1 MLAKRI
7 LLVVALGLSLFKP
20 LYAIDGDYNIPYTD
34 NYGYEYDP
42 ATGTYVQK
50 NVPAPATATDHSAVQ
65 DTTTVTSEPA
75 PTTTPAEANNSI
87 TTPAEANNPDTAPA
101 EAKTAWLPLIIA
113 GVFAILGFTLAA
125 VRMRKKPL
133 QG

>member
-7 LLVVALGLSLFKP
+7 LLVIALGLSLVKP

-50 NVPAPATATDHSAVQ
+50 QVPAPATSTDNQATP
-65 DTTTVTSEPA
+65 DTTTTTSVPV
-75 PTTTPAEANNSI
+75 PTTTQAEANNSVSA
-87 TTPAEANNPDTAPA
+87 PAEANTPVAAPA
-101 EAKTAWLPLIIA
+101 EAKTARVPLMIA
-113 GVFAILGFTLAA
+113 GVFAVLGFSLAA
-125 VRMRKKPL
+125 MRMRKKS
-133 QG
+133 G

>member
-7 LLVVALGLSLFKP
+7 LLVIALGLSLVKP

-50 NVPAPATATDHSAVQ
+50 NVPAPATATDHSAAQ

-75 PTTTPAEANNSI
+75 PTTTPAEANNSV
-87 TTPAEANNPDTAPA
+87 PAEAKNPLAAPA
-101 EAKTAWLPLIIA
+101 EAKTARLPLMIA
-113 GVFAILGFTLAA
+113 GVFAVLGFSLAA
-125 VRMRKKPL
+125 MRMRKKPQ